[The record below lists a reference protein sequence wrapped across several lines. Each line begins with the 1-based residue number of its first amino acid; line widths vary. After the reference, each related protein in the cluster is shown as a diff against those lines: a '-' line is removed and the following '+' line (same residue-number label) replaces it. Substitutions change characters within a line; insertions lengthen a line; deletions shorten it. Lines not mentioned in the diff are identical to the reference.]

1 MVIDFDSDIAP
12 LRQQFFP
19 MLTGAASFDRSMS
32 FYQKNIAPMREQTM
46 KMQSQ
51 IMALRS
57 QELQFEKQRMA
68 LEQMKNDIR
77 TKREIG
83 QLMPALTS
91 RVDQL
96 IEGDAP
102 ISEKRDEFNSLAA
115 DYASQIARSPELG
128 TFFRLQTKRLNDAQ
142 TEAAKD
148 EAREQ
153 SRRNYDAQV
162 YASQSQ
168 SLNEY
173 DPDIATG
180 ILSGEVDS
188 GEVFKSLGERREELA
203 KEEKSR
209 AEFEKL
215 TKVQKDREK
224 KVVEDIIKLTDTPKM
239 SKSVIGYVGDDRDKT
254 TDVDSFIESSGPVK
268 LDDIY
273 RSKIA
278 EAMVTLQSLPPTKE
292 NIKAVLKKYDEDK
305 DLDDKDLLLETR
317 RMANR
322 RLDFYATRSEAPL
335 LTPISPIKNRDDIGA
350 LSGTNISQ

>member
-1 MVIDFDSDIAP
+1 MGIDFDSDIAP

-19 MLTGAASFDRSMS
+19 MLTGAASFDRSMN

-83 QLMPALTS
+83 QLMPAVTS

-102 ISEKRDEFNSLAA
+102 ISEKRDEFNSFAA
-115 DYASQIARSPELG
+115 DYASQIARSPELK
-128 TFFRLQTKRLNDAQ
+128 TYFDIQLKRLNDLQ
-142 TEAAKD
+142 KEAAKD

-215 TKVQKDREK
+215 TEVQKDREK
-224 KVVEDIIKLTDTPKM
+224 KVVGDIIKLTDTPKM
-239 SKSVIGYVGDDRDKT
+239 SKSETVPDGDKPT
-254 TDVDSFIESSGPVK
+254 NVDSFIESSGPVK

-273 RSKIA
+273 RSKVA
-278 EAMVTLQSLPPTKE
+278 EAMVTLQSLPPTQE
-292 NIKAVLKKYDEDK
+292 NIDAVLKKYKENDK
-305 DLDDKDLLLETR
+305 GLLLETR

-335 LTPISPIKNRDDIGA
+335 LTPISSIKNRDDIGA